1 MAVHAVGGTLVA
13 STATTTTLT
22 GWEKYVIV
30 TATAPSTVAGTLSVT
45 TDGVTAT
52 VNGNDTASVRIPASG
67 SVTVAVKNN
76 YPKPMLSTTTP
87 LATDPSAS
95 TVFTTLGSK
104 VSIISD
110 LAAPFSI
117 DLAEDAG
124 TLPIYS

>member
-1 MAVHAVGGTLVA
+1 MAVHGSGGTLVA
-13 STATTTTLT
+13 STATTTSYT

-30 TATAPSTVAGTLSVT
+30 TASAPSSTAGTLSVT
-45 TDGVTAT
+45 TDGTTAT
-52 VNGNDTASVRIPASG
+52 LNGDNASVRIPASG

-76 YPKPMLSTTTP
+76 FPKPQVSTTTP
-87 LATDPSAS
+87 LATDPSA
-95 TVFTTLGSK
+95 VPALTTYGSK

-110 LAAPFSI
+110 LAAPYSI

>member
-1 MAVHAVGGTLVA
+1 MAVHAVGGTLTA
-13 STATTTTLT
+13 STAATTTLT

-30 TATAPSTVAGTLSVT
+30 TATAPGATAGTLSVT

-76 YPKPMLSTTTP
+76 FPKPQISTTTP
-87 LATDPSAS
+87 LATDPSA
-95 TVFTTLGSK
+95 VPAFTAYGSK

-110 LAAPFSI
+110 LAAPYSI

>member
-13 STATTTTLT
+13 STATTATLT

-45 TDGVTAT
+45 TDGTTAT

-76 YPKPMLSTTTP
+76 FPRPALSATTP
-87 LATDPSAS
+87 LATDPSA
-95 TVFTTLGSK
+95 TPAFTAYGSK
-104 VSIISD
+104 VSVISD
-110 LAAPFSI
+110 LAAPFSV
-117 DLAEDAG
+117 DLAEDPG
-124 TLPIYS
+124 TLPVYS

>member
-1 MAVHAVGGTLVA
+1 MAVHSVGGTLVA

-76 YPKPMLSTTTP
+76 FPRPAVSTTTP
-87 LATDPSAS
+87 LATDPSAAPA
-95 TVFTTLGSK
+95 FTALGSK

-110 LAAPFSI
+110 LAAPYSI
-117 DLAEDAG
+117 DLSEDPG
-124 TLPIYS
+124 TLPVYN